1 MLISNKFVGHN
12 IASLNWADRYPC
24 TFEACNPFS
33 LPGFILF
40 FLQDRTGG
48 GGATYHGITA
58 LLTGRTKEFDMQV
71 LLATETQT
79 NNLVVRAILCGIA

>member
-1 MLISNKFVGHN
+1 MPILISNKFVGHN
-12 IASLNWADRYPC
+12 IASLNWADRDPC

-33 LPGFILF
+33 FF

-48 GGATYHGITA
+48 GGATYHGLTA